1 MLSNEM
7 ILSAAK
13 EVEEYV
19 KLTRGYLH
27 ENPEISG
34 QEFDTSAF
42 LKKEVAAL
50 GLPIENVSTTGFIA
64 TLKCK
69 NPGKTLALRSDIDA
83 LKMSES
89 ETNMSGKKKYI
100 SKRPEAC
107 HSCGHDSHMAMLLGS
122 MKILVKLKDFLSG
135 TIIFCFEEGEETGC
149 GIDKMLEVLS
159 KKNIDAVWGMH
170 ITSFMKTG
178 TVSVDPGPRMAGAA
192 LINMNIIG
200 RGGHGSRPDLSIN
213 PLFGAANV
221 LMSLSSAWVNRIDSN
236 ETVTLGLAT
245 INGGTA
251 ANIIP
256 DKVSI
261 TGTIRYFNIE
271 EGKKAFNL
279 IKEVSTYAAKSQNC
293 SIEFAPDMRIA
304 ANPTINDT
312 QLSAFAAKHLSEIL
326 PEGALILQEKWY
338 ASESFN
344 KYSVL
349 CPTLFVFVGAGNEKV
364 GSTAEHHNVHFD
376 LDENAFITGV
386 ISTVKFASCFLNI

>member
-159 KKNIDAVWGMH
+159 KKI
-170 ITSFMKTG
+170 
-178 TVSVDPGPRMAGAA
+178 
-192 LINMNIIG
+192 
-200 RGGHGSRPDLSIN
+200 
-213 PLFGAANV
+213 
-221 LMSLSSAWVNRIDSN
+221 
-236 ETVTLGLAT
+236 
-245 INGGTA
+245 
-251 ANIIP
+251 
-256 DKVSI
+256 
-261 TGTIRYFNIE
+261 
-271 EGKKAFNL
+271 
-279 IKEVSTYAAKSQNC
+279 
-293 SIEFAPDMRIA
+293 
-304 ANPTINDT
+304 
-312 QLSAFAAKHLSEIL
+312 
-326 PEGALILQEKWY
+326 
-338 ASESFN
+338 
-344 KYSVL
+344 
-349 CPTLFVFVGAGNEKV
+349 
-364 GSTAEHHNVHFD
+364 
-376 LDENAFITGV
+376 
-386 ISTVKFASCFLNI
+386 

>member
-69 NPGKTLALRSDIDA
+69 KPGKTLALRSDIDA

-271 EGKKAFNL
+271 EGKKL
-279 IKEVSTYAAKSQNC
+279 
-293 SIEFAPDMRIA
+293 
-304 ANPTINDT
+304 
-312 QLSAFAAKHLSEIL
+312 
-326 PEGALILQEKWY
+326 LILSK
-338 ASESFN
+338 
-344 KYSVL
+344 
-349 CPTLFVFVGAGNEKV
+349 
-364 GSTAEHHNVHFD
+364 
-376 LDENAFITGV
+376 
-386 ISTVKFASCFLNI
+386 KFLHMLLNHKIVQ

>member
-1 MLSNEM
+1 
-7 ILSAAK
+7 
-13 EVEEYV
+13 
-19 KLTRGYLH
+19 
-27 ENPEISG
+27 
-34 QEFDTSAF
+34 
-42 LKKEVAAL
+42 
-50 GLPIENVSTTGFIA
+50 
-64 TLKCK
+64 
-69 NPGKTLALRSDIDA
+69 
-83 LKMSES
+83 
-89 ETNMSGKKKYI
+89 
-100 SKRPEAC
+100 
-107 HSCGHDSHMAMLLGS
+107 
-122 MKILVKLKDFLSG
+122 
-135 TIIFCFEEGEETGC
+135 
-149 GIDKMLEVLS
+149 
-159 KKNIDAVWGMH
+159 MH

-312 QLSAFAAKHLSEIL
+312 QLSTFAAKHLSEIL
-326 PEGALILQEKWY
+326 PEGALIHQEKWY

-344 KYSVL
+344 KYSIL
-349 CPTLFVFVGAGNEKV
+349 CPTLFVFVGAGNKEV

>member
-1 MLSNEM
+1 MVSNEM
-7 ILSAAK
+7 IIAAAK

-34 QEFDTSAF
+34 QEFDTSVF
-42 LKKEVAAL
+42 LKKEVEAL
-50 GLPIENVSTTGFIA
+50 GLPIEEVSTTGFIA

-69 NPGKTLALRSDIDA
+69 KPGKILALRSDIDA
-83 LKMSES
+83 LKMPES
-89 ETNMSGKKKYI
+89 ETNMLGKKKYI
-100 SKRPEAC
+100 SKRSEAC
-107 HSCGHDSHMAMLLGS
+107 HSCGHDGHMAMLLGS
-122 MKILVKLKDFLSG
+122 MKVLVKLKDYLTG
-135 TIIFCFEEGEETGC
+135 TIIFCFEEGEEIGC
-149 GIDKMLEVLS
+149 GIDKMLTVLS
-159 KKNIDAVWGMH
+159 KKNIDAIWGIH
-170 ITSFMKTG
+170 LTSFMKTG

-192 LINMNIIG
+192 LINMDIIG

-221 LMSLSSAWVNRIDSN
+221 LMSLSSAWINRIDSN

-261 TGTIRYFNIE
+261 SGTIRYFNIA
-271 EGKKAFNL
+271 EGEKAFNL

-312 QLSAFAAKHLSEIL
+312 ELSAFAAKHLNEIL
-326 PEGALILQEKWY
+326 PVGTLLHQEKWY

-344 KYSVL
+344 RYSAL
-349 CPTLFVFVGAGNEKV
+349 CPSLFVFVGAGNEKI

-386 ISTVKFASCFLNI
+386 ISTTKFASSFLNI